1 MKSVMI
7 SINPK
12 WCEFIASGKK
22 IIEVRK
28 TKPKLKAPFKCYIY
42 CTKASKKHQ
51 TISGHMVL
59 NDDELFR
66 HPIKGIKYGNSIELM
81 MYEADKDYNKD
92 NFLNGKVIGE
102 FVCDFIYENI
112 SYDSKETCV
121 SVDDMKKYANGKPLY
136 GWHIS
141 DLVIYDRPKEL
152 SEFNKPCTDPFQYCQ
167 GCEHGLIQYPSDDV
181 ETYEDLAGCCFDTVC
196 LNHLQKPPQSWCY
209 VEEARV

>member
-12 WCEFIASGKK
+12 WCELIASGQKTV
-22 IIEVRK
+22 EVRK

-42 CTKASKKHQ
+42 CT
-51 TISGHMVL
+51 
-59 NDDELFR
+59 
-66 HPIKGIKYGNSIELM
+66 
-81 MYEADKDYNKD
+81 KDYNKD

-167 GCEHGLIQYPSDDV
+167 GCEHGLIQ
-181 ETYEDLAGCCFDTVC
+181 
-196 LNHLQKPPQSWCY
+196 LQKPPQSWCY